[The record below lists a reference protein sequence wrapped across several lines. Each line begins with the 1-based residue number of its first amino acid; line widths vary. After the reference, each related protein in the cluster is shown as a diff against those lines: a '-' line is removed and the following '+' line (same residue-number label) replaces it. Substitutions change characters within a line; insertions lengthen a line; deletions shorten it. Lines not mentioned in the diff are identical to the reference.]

1 MFATR
6 GACDAGCERGI
17 IVRMSMGR
25 ILLSAFVLG
34 ALSACSSKPD
44 VDAASAPALS
54 AMAHALMARQ
64 STSTAVEYAPAP
76 AGIFDLLDLE
86 QVRIHP
92 DGVYFQTDS
101 GFVQEDGVFVPRN
114 PATFVPPAAGDPSY
128 THVAL
133 DVFIYH
139 IAG

>member
-17 IVRMSMGR
+17 IVRMEMGR

-44 VDAASAPALS
+44 VDAAS
-54 AMAHALMARQ
+54 
-64 STSTAVEYAPAP
+64 AP